1 MKRKRNSILSFVYA
15 VFVLMLFLV
24 SNPYSDD
31 LGTEVITQYPEET
44 FNSQICAS
52 SIRDA
57 SDTGGFC
64 WGMAAKPAVPYNIQ
78 RATNDIGKSAFAF
91 AAVLLVLSLSLW
103 LVKRAFLSYLQLYL
117 FVWPRFLF
125 ELSARQKK
133 DGKKRLAM
141 VQRQTQG
148 YACALGMGLFDTK
161 RR

>member
-44 FNSQICAS
+44 FKSQICAS

-103 LVKRAFLSYLQLYL
+103 LAKRAFLSYLQLYL

-133 DGKKRLAM
+133 RREKKIGNGSKTNAGICLRIRNGI
-141 VQRQTQG
+141 V
-148 YACALGMGLFDTK
+148 
-161 RR
+161 